1 MSILLFA
8 FAVAP
13 CCYCADSFVDTP
25 PLVVLRSE
33 CSGFV
38 VKGDLGSK
46 CLEER
51 LKTGQFL
58 ADVMLMVICGV
69 MIWPVG
75 RALGRYKDAI
85 VRAVSCLEGN

>member
-25 PLVVLRSE
+25 PLVVVESE

-38 VKGDLGSK
+38 VSGGCHAHGYMWGHDLAS
-46 CLEER
+46 
-51 LKTGQFL
+51 GQGTWKVQRCHCQSS
-58 ADVMLMVICGV
+58 VMPAGELTLDTLF
-69 MIWPVG
+69 
-75 RALGRYKDAI
+75 AL
-85 VRAVSCLEGN
+85 VLHVL